1 MSKQKSK
8 VKKSELKP
16 GGKLSLEEVFNLNK
30 AEKRAFIKAA
40 REEEQQKKKDFQ
52 VGGIFEIGAAKMSLK
67 SVRSMLNLRV

>member
-1 MSKQKSK
+1 MSKQKNK
-8 VKKSELKP
+8 VKTRKLKP
-16 GGKLSLEEVFNLNK
+16 DGKLNPNDVFNLNK